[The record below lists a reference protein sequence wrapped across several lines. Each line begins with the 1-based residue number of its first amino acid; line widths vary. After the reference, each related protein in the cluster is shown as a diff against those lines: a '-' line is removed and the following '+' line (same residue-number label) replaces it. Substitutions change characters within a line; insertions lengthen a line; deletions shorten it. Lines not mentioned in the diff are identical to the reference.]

1 MLMRKN
7 KRAVEEIEKKEK
19 KAMCDKFGDDEK
31 KQVRKDDKEKMH
43 KPLETSEISNRIFN
57 NFNVK
62 CVA

>member
-1 MLMRKN
+1 MRKK
-7 KRAVEEIEKKEK
+7 KRKLCVISL
-19 KAMCDKFGDDEK
+19 AMMKK